1 MRTVEFDRN
10 VDILVGCSYGNRD
23 IFEEA
28 RCWWL
33 RTRRC
38 VFLSGF
44 FRGESRVV
52 FMIARIPEDS
62 DAR

>member
-38 VFLSGF
+38 IFLSGIF
-44 FRGESRVV
+44 FRVSVGVS
-52 FMIARIPEDS
+52 S
-62 DAR
+62 

>member
-1 MRTVEFDRN
+1 MRTVDLDRN
-10 VDILVGCSYGNRD
+10 VRIPVGSGYGNLDILKEVP
-23 IFEEA
+23 
-28 RCWWL
+28 CWWL